1 MKKFLVVIAL
11 GFAAAAAVWYR
22 GDFHNSQ
29 VPTPQ
34 SHNNFPNPPPAGGSP
49 SALPAEINLDVP
61 FTTQAPKVNWDADHE
76 EFCEEASVLMAAAYI
91 NDFAIASPDF
101 ADAELYKIKDFE
113 MSEFGYFKDTTAAEV
128 TTILKKYSGLPKVD
142 LIKDPTMDQ
151 IKQALASGKII
162 VAPFAGR
169 KLGNPNFTG
178 AGPLYH
184 MLVIKGYTKDGKI
197 ITNDPGTRKG
207 ANYIYSS
214 QTILDAMHDWNGG
227 DVDHGAKVMIV
238 VG

>member
-1 MKKFLVVIAL
+1 MKKILVIVLL
-11 GFAAAAAVWYR
+11 GLCAAAGAVWYQGGFSR
-22 GDFHNSQ
+22 TQ
-29 VPTPQ
+29 VPSPL
-34 SHNNFPNPPPAGGSP
+34 SHQNFPNPSP
-49 SALPAEINLDVP
+49 TPMAQLPEEINLDVP

-91 NDFAIASPDF
+91 NNFTIPNADFAEEKLQAIKNF
-101 ADAELYKIKDFE
+101 ELG
-113 MSEFGYFKDTTAAEV
+113 EFGYFQDTTAAETAV
-128 TTILKKYSGLPKVD
+128 ILKKFYKVNSIEVVANPSLND
-142 LIKDPTMDQ
+142 
-151 IKQALASGKII
+151 IKQALAKGKII

-169 KLGNPNFTG
+169 ELGNPNFTG
-178 AGPLYH
+178 DGPLYH

-214 QTILDAMHDWNGG
+214 QTILDAMHDWNHG
-227 DVDHGAKVMIV
+227 DVTHGAKAMII